1 MTRSAAGFFVFV
13 FVLAGCG
20 GGSNESANST
30 TTAQTTTTQAA
41 TKGGCSEAEKTKHD
55 RKLSNEHLK
64 LEAGKTYRLAFETNC
79 GSFTVTLNQKVAPNA
94 AGSLVSLA
102 KRGFFDDT
110 FFHRIVP
117 GFVIQGGDPTGSGSG
132 GPGYETHDSV
142 PQDAKYSH
150 GVVAMAK
157 TATEPSGTAGSQFF
171 VVTSA
176 DAGLPPDYAIV
187 GKVTS
192 GLDVVDRIGKLG
204 DANERP
210 TRAIVI
216 SKARVETS

>member
-1 MTRSAAGFFVFV
+1 MRRVALLALLVV
-13 FVLAGCG
+13 ALAGCG
-20 GGSNESANST
+20 GGDSNESAPPTTATTST
-30 TTAQTTTTQAA
+30 TGAA
-41 TKGGCSEAEKTKHD
+41 TKGRCTEAKQTTHND
-55 RKLSNEHLK
+55 RTLSNEHLK
-64 LEAGKTYRLAFETNC
+64 LDADKTYRLVFETNC
-79 GSFTVTLNQKVAPNA
+79 GSFTVTLNQKIAPNA

-110 FFHRIVP
+110 FFHRIVL

-132 GPGYETHDSV
+132 GPGYETRDSV

-157 TATEPSGTAGSQFF
+157 TATEPPGTAGSQFF

-176 DAGLPPDYAIV
+176 DAGLPPEYAIV

-204 DANERP
+204 DANEQP
-210 TRAIVI
+210 TRAVVI
-216 SKARVETS
+216 SKAEVETS